1 MTGEGSGL
9 DYGPVTW
16 QMIAAQDVAGLN
28 TALNEATWIGLTVD
42 AAARRA
48 DLLLDVLSLPPEG
61 PAAAENL
68 VVLSLGQ
75 VSRIAASLRDGWWND
90 AEAAVT
96 PLELEELDAAVR
108 SFGGCPVYGW
118 EFVDP
123 PEKSWSSWRHRLS
136 IDARLGGDVPAHVL
150 EVFQAS
156 EAGEAG
162 EPRHLDLRAW
172 FGQIR
177 ITRPDGPD
185 VPGGRFHRSRDPL
198 VGWPVFR

>member
-1 MTGEGSGL
+1 
-9 DYGPVTW
+9 
-16 QMIAAQDVAGLN
+16 MIAAQDVAGLN

-61 PAAAENL
+61 PAVPEHL
-68 VVLSLGQ
+68 VILSLGQ

-96 PLELEELDAAVR
+96 LLELEDLDAAVR

-118 EFVDP
+118 EFFDP
-123 PEKSWSSWRHRLS
+123 PEESWSAWRHRLS
-136 IDARLGGDVPAHVL
+136 IDARLGDGVPAHIL

-156 EAGEAG
+156 DAG

-177 ITRPDGPD
+177 ITRLDGPD
-185 VPGGRFHRSRDPL
+185 IPVADFTAAGIRWWDGLDSGNPRTGGKGIYPL
-198 VGWPVFR
+198 RRK